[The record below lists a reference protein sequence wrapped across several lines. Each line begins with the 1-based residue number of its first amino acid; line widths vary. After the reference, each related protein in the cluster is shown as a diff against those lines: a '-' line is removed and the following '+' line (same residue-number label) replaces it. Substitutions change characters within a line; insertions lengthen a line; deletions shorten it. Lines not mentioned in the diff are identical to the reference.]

1 MTSYSSQKSGI
12 SPETPSFFVLRGLHA
27 ADIVCIIIGKNN
39 VGVCVTPVIAAI
51 FIVIFVFIIAALF
64 TRPGRRGRPA

>member
-1 MTSYSSQKSGI
+1 M
-12 SPETPSFFVLRGLHA
+12 RGLHA